1 MTPLTQKESRE
12 IQMSMLKEIDSFC
25 RTNGITYY
33 LAFGTLLGAVRHQGF
48 IPWDDDIDI
57 MMPRKDYERFEQAFS
72 SVKNYRFLTKNNTE
86 NFPYPFGKVID
97 TRTVKKE
104 PLRTRYQV
112 IGLDI
117 DVFPIDNYP
126 NESEEAKR
134 WCQKISS
141 TQKTLYKTFVPY
153 SKGRT
158 IFRTIVKNT
167 ITAFFHLID
176 DLGICSVKRLVS
188 KIDAVSQ
195 QYNSLETKYCGIAV
209 ISTYGERKRNRK
221 EIYASS
227 VDVPFEGSLFSAPI
241 GYDEYLTDTYGD
253 YMQLPP
259 IEKRKTHHLNMVYW
273 K

>member
-1 MTPLTQKESRE
+1 
-12 IQMSMLKEIDSFC
+12 MSMLKEIDSFC

-86 NFPYPFGKVID
+86 NFPYPYGKVID

-126 NESEEAKR
+126 NE
-134 WCQKISS
+134 
-141 TQKTLYKTFVPY
+141 
-153 SKGRT
+153 
-158 IFRTIVKNT
+158 
-167 ITAFFHLID
+167 
-176 DLGICSVKRLVS
+176 
-188 KIDAVSQ
+188 
-195 QYNSLETKYCGIAV
+195 
-209 ISTYGERKRNRK
+209 
-221 EIYASS
+221 
-227 VDVPFEGSLFSAPI
+227 
-241 GYDEYLTDTYGD
+241 
-253 YMQLPP
+253 
-259 IEKRKTHHLNMVYW
+259 
-273 K
+273 